1 VSLRK
6 VPGALAL
13 GLLASL
19 GAHTALYGG
28 DHAIGGGYHALLVQ
42 VAVGGVLSLLVGLA
56 ALAWSASRL
65 TGDGTILATR
75 LNERLPGLAALG
87 TAAAFWFGVAEAIE
101 PHHAGAA
108 PLAILLAL
116 AAVAWIVRQIAVF
129 AVTLLAR
136 VVFAIARLAFSTRTP
151 SWAPRQ
157 RRAAPR
163 RPLFGTRRRF
173 ARPPP
178 ILSPNCA

>member
-1 VSLRK
+1 MSLRK

-19 GAHTALYGG
+19 GVHMALYGG

-42 VAVGGVLSLLVGLA
+42 VALGSLLSLLVGLA
-56 ALAWSASRL
+56 ALAWNASRL

-75 LNERLPGLAALG
+75 LTERLPGVAALAA
-87 TAAAFWFGVAEAIE
+87 AATFWFGVAEAIE
-101 PHHAGAA
+101 PHHAGAP

-116 AAVAWIVRQIAVF
+116 AAVAWIVRQLAVF
-129 AVTLLAR
+129 AVALLAR
-136 VVFAIARLAFSTRTP
+136 VVFAIVRLAFSPRAP
-151 SWAPRQ
+151 AWAPRQ
-157 RRAAPR
+157 KRPAPR